1 MISRTNVT
9 RSIVSDTRGDA
20 PLPLVIVHFPSAID
34 ARYGN
39 SSPWSVTTHWTSAA
53 TPSAF
58 SGRKCSCIVWN
69 VRSRDSF
76 TPTARNPS
84 RTCSSVAPFRASAI
98 CSSGMS
104 SRLISAICLSFV
116 VAPCARACE
125 EHRSE
130 QIVSPP
136 QLLGGA
142 GESDLPALEEICP
155 VRNAQC
161 QVDVLVDQHD
171 GYAVAVQARD
181 DLEQLF
187 HDLGRKAQRK
197 LVDEQELRL
206 DDERLRQCEHLL
218 LSPRQAAGDLP
229 APVGQQ
235 WEELEHRFDP
245 RSQPLGVAPE
255 REARHLQVLLHG

>member
-1 MISRTNVT
+1 M
-9 RSIVSDTRGDA
+9 
-20 PLPLVIVHFPSAID
+20 IVHFPSAID
-34 ARYGN
+34 ARYGK

-69 VRSRDSF
+69 VRSSDSF

-116 VAPCARACE
+116 VALCARACE

-136 QLLGGA
+136 QLLGRA
-142 GESDLPALEEICP
+142 GESDLTALEEICP
-155 VRNAQC
+155 VRDAQC
-161 QVDVLVDQHD
+161 QVDVLIDQHD
-171 GYAVAVQARD
+171 GHAVAVQARD
-181 DLEQLF
+181 DLEHTLVTAPTIR
-187 HDLGRKAQRK
+187 GRRRSRAAR
-197 LVDEQELRL
+197 
-206 DDERLRQCEHLL
+206 RLR
-218 LSPRQAAGDLP
+218 
-229 APVGQQ
+229 
-235 WEELEHRFDP
+235 
-245 RSQPLGVAPE
+245 
-255 REARHLQVLLHG
+255 